1 MKKAFALLLLT
12 VVSVATAFAQ
22 DKPQRGDIIY
32 GTVSDNEGP
41 LMRIL
46 ITEINSNN
54 RIISQTMTDENGYFS
69 FRLVNPDNRLV
80 FKYDNYEN
88 IDIPVTRRQLEIKMI
103 PKSTE
108 LMGTP
113 APYDIVFSNDLG
125 PKDYYI
131 PYRDQIHY
139 GSIEELFNNLYL
151 EF

>member
-1 MKKAFALLLLT
+1 MKKTFALLLFSI
-12 VVSVATAFAQ
+12 VISAPVFAQ

-32 GTVSDNEGP
+32 GTVSDDEGP
-41 LMRIL
+41 LFRIL
-46 ITEINSNN
+46 ITEVNGND

-69 FRLVNPDNRLV
+69 FRLVNPDNRLI
-80 FKYDNYEN
+80 FKYDNYLNVE
-88 IDIPVTRRQLEIKMI
+88 IPVTQRQLEISMI

-113 APYDIVFSNDLG
+113 SPYDIVFSHDLG

-139 GSIEELFNNLYL
+139 KCIEDLFNNMFFY
-151 EF
+151 F